1 MKYQTTPLFP
11 IPLFLAKIDV
21 LDSAKIKW
29 LESMEMPPEAYAHDH
44 TADKYILNQPRLA
57 KLKAQIQEACNVF
70 VKDELKVTDE
80 VEFVLENSWLNRH
93 TQGQHSVSH
102 WHSNAMISGV
112 YYIQTNDTSGDIVFN
127 KSHLY
132 TNLFTDTVRVSYSD
146 TSMYTTSEF
155 FITPEPGD
163 VVMFPS
169 HLEHR
174 VLENDS
180 NMPRYSLAFNFFA
193 RGTVGG
199 GTSELK
205 I

>member
-1 MKYQTTPLFP
+1 
-11 IPLFLAKIDV
+11 
-21 LDSAKIKW
+21 
-29 LESMEMPPEAYAHDH
+29 
-44 TADKYILNQPRLA
+44 
-57 KLKAQIQEACNVF
+57 
-70 VKDELKVTDE
+70 
-80 VEFVLENSWLNRH
+80 
-93 TQGQHSVSH
+93 
-102 WHSNAMISGV
+102 MISGV
-112 YYIQTNDTSGDIVFN
+112 YYIQSNDTSGDIVFN

-174 VLENDS
+174 VLENLS

-199 GTSELK
+199 GTCGLK

>member
-1 MKYQTTPLFP
+1 
-11 IPLFLAKIDV
+11 
-21 LDSAKIKW
+21 
-29 LESMEMPPEAYAHDH
+29 
-44 TADKYILNQPRLA
+44 
-57 KLKAQIQEACNVF
+57 
-70 VKDELKVTDE
+70 
-80 VEFVLENSWLNRH
+80 
-93 TQGQHSVSH
+93 
-102 WHSNAMISGV
+102 
-112 YYIQTNDTSGDIVFN
+112 
-127 KSHLY
+127 
-132 TNLFTDTVRVSYSD
+132 
-146 TSMYTTSEF
+146 MYTTSEF

-163 VVMFPS
+163 IILFPS